1 MPVFY
6 SAYDTT
12 FGRRYSTDPTKAA
25 IAKATVSNYLTKNH
39 DDVTIIEDSSDIP
52 VDIPAFQHP
61 LYVDK
66 SPVEG
71 LYVDAR
77 GLVSR
82 NRQTGELK
90 ISSVADYNLIKV
102 RAGLEH
108 IWRTESPMLFR
119 GITFPASVFS
129 QWIAENVKR
138 SKGLEPENQYKLT
151 VFAAWFYYSLF
162 ATDTE
167 VEEREYMKI
176 VQMISKATRVEVK
189 HIMEILDGQEYVKD
203 INDFCA
209 RLYDVTGSV
218 QLKDFSSILLYP
230 LLNSTWF
237 SSNSNEVVPVAVEH
251 IPSFFAICIAAVTER
266 AYSRSML
273 SKMVER
279 VPAKN
284 SANDFV
290 LQITAS
296 LKS

>member
-12 FGRRYSTDPTKAA
+12 FGRRYSTDSTKAA

-39 DDVTIIEDSSDIP
+39 DGVVVIEDSSDIP
-52 VDIPAFQHP
+52 VDIPAFTHP

-66 SPVEG
+66 PPVVG
-71 LYVDAR
+71 IYVDAR
-77 GLVSR
+77 GLVTR
-82 NRQTGELK
+82 NRQSGESK
-90 ISSVADYNLIKV
+90 INSLSDYNLIKA

-108 IWRTESPMLFR
+108 IWRTEEPTLFR
-119 GITFPASVFS
+119 AIVFPASVYA
-129 QWIAENVKR
+129 QWIAENVQR

-151 VFAAWFYYSLF
+151 IFAAWFYYSMF
-162 ATDTE
+162 ATDAD

-176 VQMISKATRVEVK
+176 VQMISKATRIETK
-189 HIMEILDGQEYVKD
+189 SIMEVLDGQEYVKD
-203 INDFCA
+203 ITDFCA
-209 RLYDVTGSV
+209 RLYEVTGSV

-237 SSNSNEVVPVAVEH
+237 SSNSTELVPVAIEH
-251 IPSFFAICIAAVTER
+251 MPSFFAICVAAVTER
-266 AYSRSML
+266 SHARTTL
-273 SKMVER
+273 SKMADR

-284 SANDFV
+284 TADDFV
-290 LQITAS
+290 RQITAT